1 MNFMSDLSAFQ
12 ILFNSVESGIETG
25 EQIDF
30 TKDIDFIYI
39 FTFLFTLCKWNIDL
53 KMKSLLGTCAS
64 KWWGL
69 E

>member
-39 FTFLFTLCKWNIDL
+39 FTFLFTLCK
-53 KMKSLLGTCAS
+53 
-64 KWWGL
+64 
-69 E
+69 